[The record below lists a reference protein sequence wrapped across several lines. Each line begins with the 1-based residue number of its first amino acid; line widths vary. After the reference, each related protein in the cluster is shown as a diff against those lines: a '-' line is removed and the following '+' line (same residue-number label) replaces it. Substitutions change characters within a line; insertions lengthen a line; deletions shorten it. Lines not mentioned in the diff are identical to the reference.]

1 MAHKQ
6 LKASVRLDTQG
17 TEQKLRNIAKAID
30 AINRAAGQQS
40 NTYTKVNNALNR
52 GVTQT
57 KQVTAQTHN
66 WANAVNK
73 VNSGLNKT
81 GSHFGFIATKLK
93 HLASAYLGVMGAKA
107 LINTSDT
114 ITHSENRLNNL
125 NGGNAQAT
133 QETMD
138 KMYVSSQ
145 KVRMNYSDMM
155 ANVSK
160 SMTLAGD
167 AFQGNIDNAIRFQEI
182 MSEAYT
188 IGGASAAEQASS
200 MYQLIQALGSG
211 VLQGDELRSVRE
223 GAPIAYKAIEKYA
236 QGVLAAEEAER
247 GLKAGALGSTES
259 LKELASQ
266 GRITSDVVVA
276 AMMDAGKGI
285 DEAFE
290 KTDKTFD
297 QVFNNL
303 KNTAIKAF
311 EPVMQ
316 AMNDALNSD
325 MGQSAIL
332 GISRVIV
339 ILANAVLWVMDIF
352 AKFFNWFA
360 DNWYWI
366 QWIVYAVVAALIIHL
381 GILAVKAI
389 WTGITMFW
397 AFLTGLSPLYLWIIV
412 IGLVVMAMVWMTNVF
427 GSLCEAIYQIALWLA
442 QAICMVLLVVAMV
455 YLATGTLMMGIP
467 VLIGL
472 IVLGVLA
479 ILVAAFVK
487 FTGAI
492 VGGLYGIQAVS
503 AAIFQNIGIWFNN
516 LCSNMSAAFW
526 DWIADMCE
534 GFDWLLSAINAV
546 AGWFGKETIT
556 IEGLRKNA
564 DAARSEVQEY
574 VDISATWDSA
584 YAEGYAVGEGIQD
597 KINSFGDKLKNFS
610 LSDTLNLDNTSD
622 LFNFGANTDLGSNY
636 NSPALA
642 LTLPEDPSK
651 ELGGSGGSGYDPKKA
666 LSGIKGDTGKI
677 ADSMDL
683 TEEDLQY
690 LRDVANMEWKREYTT
705 ANIVVDMTNNN
716 TINSELDI
724 YGIMEKAVDVC
735 YEEMDYLANG
745 VYNG

>member
-6 LKASVRLDTQG
+6 LKASVKLDTQG

-107 LINTSDT
+107 MIDTSDI
-114 ITHSENRLNNL
+114 ITSSENRLNNL
-125 NGGNAQAT
+125 NGGDTQAT
-133 QETMD
+133 QESMD

-145 KVRMNYSDMM
+145 KVRTGYGDMM

-200 MYQLIQALGSG
+200 MYQMIQALGSG
-211 VLQGDELRSVRE
+211 ILQGDELRSIRE
-223 GAPIAYKAIEKYA
+223 GAPIAYKAIEEFA
-236 QGVLAAEEAER
+236 QGVY
-247 GLKAGALGSTES
+247 KTEDS
-259 LKELASQ
+259 LKDLASQ
-266 GRITSDVVVA
+266 GLITSEIVVA
-276 AMMDAGKGI
+276 AMMEAGEGI
-285 DEAFE
+285 DKAFE
-290 KTDKTFD
+290 DTDMTFA
-297 QVFNNL
+297 QAFTNM
-303 KNTAIKAF
+303 KNVAIKAF

-332 GISRVIV
+332 GLSRVIV
-339 ILANAVLWVMDIF
+339 ILANAILWVMDVF

-366 QWIVYAVVAALIIHL
+366 QWIVYSVIAILIIHL
-381 GILAVKAI
+381 GMLAAKAI
-389 WTGITMFW
+389 WTGITTFW

-412 IGLVVMAMVWMTNVF
+412 IGLVVIAMIWMTNIF
-427 GSLCEAIYQIALWLA
+427 GSLCEAIYQIAMWLA
-442 QAICMVLLVVAMV
+442 IAIIGILLVVAMV
-455 YLATGTLMMGIP
+455 YIATGTLMMGIP
-467 VLIGL
+467 ILIGL
-472 IVLGVLA
+472 VILGVLA
-479 ILVAAFVK
+479 ILVAAFMK

-546 AGWFGKETIT
+546 AGWFGKDTIT

-610 LSDTLNLDNTSD
+610 LSDKLKLDDTSD

-651 ELGGSGGSGYDPKKA
+651 KLGGSGGSGYDPKKA

-705 ANIVVDMTNNN
+705 ANITVDMSNYN
-716 TINSELDI
+716 TINGETDLD
-724 YGIMEKAVDVC
+724 GIVTKLSDKL

-745 VYNG
+745 VY